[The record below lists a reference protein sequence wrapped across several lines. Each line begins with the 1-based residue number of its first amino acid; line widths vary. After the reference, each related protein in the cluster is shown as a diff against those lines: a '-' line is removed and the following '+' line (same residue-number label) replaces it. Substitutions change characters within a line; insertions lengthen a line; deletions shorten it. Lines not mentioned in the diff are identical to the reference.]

1 MIGVSL
7 PFKWLIRG
15 DGTLGSVDTVLT
27 ELCAKNVKS
36 IELRTVRYNH
46 SCDDVLMVAN
56 TLWNKGFSITVHSE
70 ARTLESAID
79 DVFAPLSE
87 LMKHLRQDNLNV
99 TLHPIIL
106 THLYENGT
114 DLLTIKELM
123 GHKSLYS
130 TTVYVH
136 LSGSAIRNTVSP
148 FDCMADKQHE

>member
-15 DGTLGSVDTVLT
+15 DGTLGSGDTVLT
-27 ELCAKNVKS
+27 ELWAKNVKS

-106 THLYENGT
+106 THLYENGRR
-114 DLLTIKELM
+114 DAFMWRDVHASLLQKTIKFV
-123 GHKSLYS
+123 SN
-130 TTVYVH
+130 
-136 LSGSAIRNTVSP
+136 NTNVIVP
-148 FDCMADKQHE
+148 LAGDTIKLD